1 MEQRDE
7 IMINTLPSKTWHW
20 LRMNETALSWKP
32 DLALCQT
39 MIEGG
44 KPTEILKETAQK
56 IETGAGN
63 GADPLFR
70 ESEEEG
76 YGILADQT
84 NLGETVR
91 VIVGN
96 REEGSE
102 GSLYIQAE
110 KQADITVVETFPA
123 GEMPAKR
130 LAYRTR
136 VHAEAESRVRL
147 VQVFMQG
154 EGTELLNDIGCVCE
168 QDAHFEILQM
178 VIGRG
183 DFYNGIR
190 TDLEGDG
197 SDVQIAIGY
206 LGQKKQLLD
215 MNLVVNHLGKKTNS
229 FIQVDG
235 TLKDAAQKIF
245 RGTID
250 FKNGSSESKGAETE
264 NVLLL
269 GDDVVNK
276 TIPVILCAEEDV
288 EGSHGATI
296 GELDEDTLF
305 YFASR
310 GICAEVAE
318 EIMTKGKME
327 VLYRKIQDAATETL
341 VEQQLAEVMEYERA

>member
-1 MEQRDE
+1 MEQRE
-7 IMINTLPSKTWHW
+7 ERMINALPSKTWHW
-20 LRMNETALSWKP
+20 LRMNEAALSWEP

-44 KPTEILKETAQK
+44 KPVTIPQEAARR
-56 IETGAGN
+56 IETGAGS

-84 NLGETVR
+84 NLGETVH
-91 VIVGN
+91 VVVGG
-96 REEGSE
+96 REAGSE

-110 KQADITVVETFPA
+110 KQADITVIETFPA
-123 GEMPAKR
+123 GDVAER

-136 VHAEAESRVRL
+136 IEAAAGSRVRL

-154 EGTELLNDIGCVCE
+154 EETELLNDIGCDCE
-168 QDAHFEILQM
+168 ANARFELLQM

-183 DFYNGIR
+183 NLYNGIR
-190 TDLEGDG
+190 TDLKGDG
-197 SDVQIAIGY
+197 ADAQIAIGY
-206 LGQKKQLLD
+206 LGQKQQLLD
-215 MNLVVNHLGKKTNS
+215 MNLIVNHLGKKTNS

-269 GDDVVNK
+269 GEDVVNK

-310 GICAEVAE
+310 GIGTEVAE

-327 VLYRKIQDAATETL
+327 VLYRKIQDEATEQL
-341 VEQQLAEVMEYERA
+341 VEQQLAEVMEYDRA